1 MASVSGDCRRAL
13 DICRRATEI
22 AENSELSKDDMVQVS
37 MEHVKEALNEMITS
51 VNVQA
56 IKNCSKI
63 EQLFLQAVVSEVSI
77 TFKGQFQKV
86 SINFGNFKF

>member
-13 DICRRATEI
+13 DICRRSTEI
-22 AENSELSKDDMVQVS
+22 AENSESTKDEDVQVS
-37 MEHVKEALNEMITS
+37 MDHVKQALNEMITS

-63 EQLFLQAVVSEVSI
+63 EQLFLQAVVAEV
-77 TFKGQFQKV
+77 
-86 SINFGNFKF
+86 IN